1 MKFFPMLFKALAAL
15 GAPIAIMVAGKLVE
29 VFSGPAPSDVSGGL
43 WLIISGVAVF
53 VLNFLISKLPRP
65 SA

>member
-1 MKFFPMLFKALAAL
+1 MKFFPLLFKALAAL
-15 GAPIAIMVAGKLVE
+15 GAPVAIMVVGKLIE
-29 VFSGPAPSDVSGGL
+29 VFSGPAPSDVGGAL

-53 VLNFLISKLPRP
+53 VLNFLISKLPKP